1 MNCLSI
7 IWYLPLW
14 EGWSLMIWKVLLVF
28 NQSETAATWKYKM
41 FKQRSWH
48 LNNAMLEIFVDWSG
62 STLVVLKTLRLY
74 WFLWSNSFESGN
86 GKLHP
91 THCMFQVF
99 CRLQHFDVTL
109 QRIWRFSKKA
119 IEWCDFFDLWRIL
132 EING

>member
-1 MNCLSI
+1 MNCQN

-62 STLVVLKTLRLY
+62 STLVILKTLRLY

-109 QRIWRFSKKA
+109 KHLKIFKKSNKMM
-119 IEWCDFFDLWRIL
+119 WFLWFMK
-132 EING
+132 NFGN

>member
-1 MNCLSI
+1 MNCQS

-28 NQSETAATWKYKM
+28 NQSETASTWKYKM

-109 QRIWRFSKKA
+109 THLKIFKKSNRMMWFLRFMKN
-119 IEWCDFFDLWRIL
+119 FG
-132 EING
+132 N